1 MKMLG
6 MTLAT
11 ALVLTLSAGESQAQL
26 TIGNPYN
33 GQGIT
38 ITRNGIAPTGAVYG
52 NGYTNGNPYGYD
64 TNGYANGAYRMPG
77 TNYYSSGY
85 QAPGAYQAPGV
96 VAPNGYYYQNN
107 RAYRRGY
114 TRGYGYPMNYGRTYT
129 YPVLPGTIYRV
140 R

>member
-6 MTLAT
+6 LTLAA
-11 ALVLTLSAGESQAQL
+11 ALMLALSASESQAQL

-38 ITRNGIAPTGAVYG
+38 ITRNGIAPTGSVYG
-52 NGYTNGNPYGYD
+52 GGYGYTNPYGYS
-64 TNGYANGAYRMPG
+64 TNGYANGAYRTPG

-85 QAPGAYQAPGV
+85 RAPGVYQAPGV
-96 VAPNGYYYQNN
+96 VAPNGYYYPSN
-107 RAYRRGY
+107 RVYRGNGARVY
-114 TRGYGYPMNYGRTYT
+114 RYPANYGQTYS
-129 YPVLPGTIYRV
+129 YPVRPGTVYRV